1 MKKIQKVTLRK
12 IIFLVFTVILSCAI
26 IAGATLT
33 YHVKRSPDVR
43 WHPQNIILLIGDG
56 MGPNHIEVAKK
67 ALNKKNLAMESLLIQ
82 GKVTTF
88 SKGLRIT
95 DSAAAASAMATGRK
109 TWNDMVSQEKDGMK
123 NENLTE
129 IAIRYGMR
137 TGVISST
144 NLYDATPAAF
154 SSHTSSRENID
165 DIIAQQIASEI
176 DLLIGEGKQ
185 SYDSHL
191 GKFEEHNRIYINDM
205 KELPNDISKNILC
218 ALPEL
223 PAEQEGENVLLSCT
237 KYALEMLP
245 NKEQD
250 FFLMVEG
257 AKIDLES
264 HDNDIN
270 GMIKELKAFD
280 EVVEYCLDYAQSD
293 RNTCVIVVADHET
306 GGLSFSPN
314 KEISNDL
321 YSTIYHTYTNIKY
334 FFYPEN
340 IAYIPNRIDNTYIF
354 RMISSIIKSR

>member
-1 MKKIQKVTLRK
+1 MKKLKKSTLRK
-12 IIFLVFTVILSCAI
+12 IIFLVFTVILSCALI
-26 IAGATLT
+26 VAAALS
-33 YHVKRSPDVR
+33 YHVRRSPDIR
-43 WHPQNIILLIGDG
+43 WHPQNVILLIGDG

-67 ALNKKNLAMESLLIQ
+67 ALNKKNLAMESFPIQ

-88 SKGLRIT
+88 SKGLKIT
-95 DSAAAASAMATGRK
+95 DSAAAASAMATGKK
-109 TWNDMVSQEKDGMK
+109 TWNDMVSQEKDETK

-165 DIIAQQIASEI
+165 DIITQQIASEI
-176 DLLIGEGKQ
+176 DLLIGEGKK

-191 GKFEEHNRIYINDM
+191 EKFEEHNKIYVNDI

-237 KYALEMLP
+237 KYALKMLP
-245 NKEQD
+245 NKEQG

-264 HDNDIN
+264 HDNNIN

-280 EVVEYCLDYAQSD
+280 EVVEYCLNYAKND
-293 RNTCVIVVADHET
+293 RDTCVIVTADHET

-321 YSTIYHTYTNIKY
+321 YSTIYHTYTNVRY
-334 FFYPEN
+334 FFYPEK
-340 IAYIPNRIDNTYIF
+340 IAYIPSRIDNTFIF
-354 RMISSIIKSR
+354 RMISSIIKNR